1 MLNKFLPLFVLLAIC
16 AQSLFTN
23 SIFFSPL
30 AISAAPIFVCNT
42 SYPLNSTDFAITT
55 STTGTTGTV
64 TTPNDLIDT
73 NYTTNNAVLTDTTV
87 GTTAK
92 LKISDSTAIWPKGSK
107 VIFTAQD
114 FENRPGTLPQFTV
127 TTFLNGVQKDQQ
139 LSTWTSSF
147 SPNITVPVIGF
158 VYQHGVNATSSAF
171 NEVEISTTASLA
183 NYILRVYKATLTTA
197 ACPVAV
203 SDNYSTIGYTPVT
216 INPITADTGVDIT
229 LKSINGVVLTPGVAQ
244 TITTT
249 NGVVN
254 TTSANVI
261 SFTPNAGFLGLTTIP
276 YIIQDSGNNT
286 ATANQ
291 VINVLPAPQL
301 ELDKKATFNDANS
314 NNIGEV
320 GETISYQFTVK
331 NTGNTPIT
339 ALTISDPNATIVGGP
354 LATLAVGAT
363 NTTTFVGT
371 HTLTAA
377 DIGLGYVDNQATV
390 SGKDPSNA
398 TITDLSNDPST
409 VILNDNT
416 RTLIPQY
423 AAPDSASTPLN
434 TPVTFSPLT
443 NDSVA
448 TGSTISAING
458 TIVVVGAPISV
469 TGGTIIV
476 NSNGTITVTPNT
488 GYIGTISFSYEV
500 TAPNGTKVS
509 ANGSVSVTAVATT
522 PATTI
527 SNLLR
532 TGGFAQKDNAM
543 TLTILAIL
551 AGITITYGAVK
562 RGRRNR

>member
-1 MLNKFLPLFVLLAIC
+1 MHKNCLSLFALLAVC
-16 AQSLFTN
+16 SQSLFTN
-23 SIFFSPL
+23 STLISPVQV
-30 AISAAPIFVCNT
+30 SAAPAFVCNT
-42 SYPLNSTDFAITT
+42 SYPLNTTDFAITT
-55 STTGTTGTV
+55 STTSTTGTV

-92 LKISDSTAIWPKGSK
+92 LKISDSTAIWPKGAK

-114 FENRPGTLPQFTV
+114 FENRPGALPQFTV
-127 TTFLNGVQKDQQ
+127 TTYLNGVQKDQQ

-158 VYQHGVNATSSAF
+158 VYQHGVNATSSTF

-197 ACPVAV
+197 ACPVATT
-203 SDNYSTIGYTPVT
+203 DNYSTTGTAPVT
-216 INPITADTGVDIT
+216 LNPITADTGVDIT
-229 LKSINGVVLTPGVAQ
+229 LKSINGVTLTPGVAQ

-261 SFTPNAGFLGLTTIP
+261 SFTPNAGFAGLATIP

-301 ELDKKATFNDANS
+301 ELDKKSTFNDTNS

-339 ALTISDPNATIVGGP
+339 ALTISDPNATITGGP
-354 LATLAVGAT
+354 LATLAVGVT

-371 HTLTAA
+371 HTLTTA
-377 DIGLGYVDNQATV
+377 DVALGYVDNQATV
-390 SGKDPSNA
+390 SGKDPSNN
-398 TITDLSNDPST
+398 TITDLSNDPT
-409 VILNDNT
+409 TATANDKT

-448 TGSTISAING
+448 TGSIISAING
-458 TIVVVGAPISV
+458 TIVVVGDPISV
-469 TGGTIIV
+469 TDGIIIV

-488 GYIGTISFSYEV
+488 DYIGTISFSYEV

-522 PATTI
+522 PVSTAA
-527 SNLLR
+527 NLLR

-551 AGITITYGAVK
+551 AGITTTYGAVK
-562 RGRRNR
+562 RGKRNR

>member
-1 MLNKFLPLFVLLAIC
+1 MLNKFLLFFVLIAIC

-30 AISAAPIFVCNT
+30 AVSAAPIFVCNT

-301 ELDKKATFNDANS
+301 ELDKIGTFNDTNA

-320 GETISYQFTVK
+320 GETITYQFTVK

-339 ALTISDPNATIVGGP
+339 ALTISDPNATIAGGP

-377 DIGLGYVDNQATV
+377 DIVLEYVDNQATV

-409 VILNDNT
+409 VILNDKT

-469 TGGTIIV
+469 TDGIIIV

-522 PATTI
+522 PVSTAA
-527 SNLLR
+527 NLLR

-551 AGITITYGAVK
+551 AGITTTYGAVK
-562 RGRRNR
+562 RGKRNR

>member
-1 MLNKFLPLFVLLAIC
+1 MLKNCLSLFALLAVC
-16 AQSLFTN
+16 SQSLFTN
-23 SIFFSPL
+23 STLFSPVQV
-30 AISAAPIFVCNT
+30 SAAPAFVCNT
-42 SYPLNSTDFAITT
+42 SYPLNTTDFAITT
-55 STTGTTGTV
+55 STTGTTGIV

-92 LKISDSTAIWPKGSK
+92 LKISDSTAIWPKGAK

-114 FENRPGTLPQFTV
+114 FENRPGALPQFTV
-127 TTFLNGVQKDQQ
+127 TTYLNGVQKDQQ

-158 VYQHGVNATSSAF
+158 VYQHGVNATSSTF

-197 ACPVAV
+197 TCPVAV
-203 SDNYSTIGYTPVT
+203 TDNYSTTGTTPVT
-216 INPITADTGVDIT
+216 LNPITADTGVDIT
-229 LKSINGVVLTPGVAQ
+229 LKSINTVALTPGVAQ

-254 TTSANVI
+254 TTTANVI
-261 SFTPNAGFLGLTTIP
+261 SFTPNAGFLGLATIP

-320 GETISYQFTVK
+320 GETITYQFTVK

-339 ALTISDPNATIVGGP
+339 ALTISDPNATITGGP
-354 LATLAVGAT
+354 LATLAIGAT

-377 DIGLGYVDNQATV
+377 DIALGYVDNQATV

-409 VILNDNT
+409 ATANDKT
-416 RTLIPQY
+416 RTLIPQF
-423 AAPDSASTPLN
+423 AAPDTVSTPFN
-434 TPVTFSPLT
+434 TPITFSPLS
-443 NDSVA
+443 NDSVP
-448 TGSTISAING
+448 TGSSISAING
-458 TIVVVGAPISV
+458 TPVVIGTPISV
-469 TGGTIIV
+469 PGGKITV
-476 NSNGTITVTPNT
+476 NANGTITVTPNA
-488 GYIGTISFSYEV
+488 GYTGTISFSYEV
-500 TAPNGTKVS
+500 TAPSGAKIS
-509 ANGSVSVTAVATT
+509 SNGSVSVAAAPI
-522 PATTI
+522 PATNGLI
-527 SNLLR
+527 R
-532 TGGFAQKDNAM
+532 TGGFSENSFVY
-543 TLTILAIL
+543 IAIL
-551 AGITITYGAVK
+551 MLVSCISLGFVAKKKFKIK
-562 RGRRNR
+562 